1 MNRPPLRI
9 ECNGKISAK
18 KERVMIRVP
27 DFRQFYQM
35 SAAAGSRQNAILWAP
50 RCQNAEMQEIRRAN
64 ALLLSRLFPN
74 ECTGKQEEL
83 VKKSK

>member
-1 MNRPPLRI
+1 
-9 ECNGKISAK
+9 
-18 KERVMIRVP
+18 MICVP

-35 SAAAGSRQNAILWAP
+35 SAAAGKGQNAVLWAP

-74 ECTGKQEEL
+74 ECARKTEEL